1 MYNKGSYRGEIMDKK
16 SKVLYII
23 SLIFSVFSLIG
34 IICLF
39 LLIFAIKAYGIP
51 QYEYDPEIGLQ
62 GVGVWAIIVT
72 FIALG
77 YAAILILFWMMIFIN
92 SVISLVLVII
102 YKCKTKKERVVLG
115 YNISV
120 LSLQLIVTLIWFFQ

>member
-1 MYNKGSYRGEIMDKK
+1 MKLWIRKAK
-16 SKVLYII
+16 CYI
-23 SLIFSVFSLIG
+23 
-34 IICLF
+34 LF

-120 LSLQLIVTLIWFFQ
+120 LSLQLITTLILSFQ